1 MDGMENTRP
10 YQRPPFEDAL
20 AAWKGLLT
28 QRGFSTDLLWILE
41 ENLCFEKDP
50 GTPARVKLGFQ
61 TRFTPTRPTPPRSP
75 TIISPKMDA
84 RLVFYR
90 LGANA
95 GRSVCLLLCDAWF
108 EPKGEAD
115 GYVRRDD
122 WLVSFF
128 PGANEEIEEITDEK
142 RWQERVV
149 RGRPLSAVDFCMTLA
164 ALRELKAH
172 GRVLTPDERFR
183 PEDPALDAP
192 RRAPLHSL
200 NCVNSWDCH
209 WLIIG

>member
-1 MDGMENTRP
+1 MAAMETTRR

-20 AAWKGLLT
+20 TAWQALLSKRGL
-28 QRGFSTDLLWILE
+28 STDLLWILE

-50 GTPARVKLGFQ
+50 GTPAGVKLGFQ
-61 TRFTPTRPTPPRSP
+61 TRFTARPPDAAKFTYHHFAEV
-75 TIISPKMDA
+75 DA

-95 GRSVCLLLCDAWF
+95 GRSICLLLCDAWF
-108 EPKGEAD
+108 EPKDEAD
-115 GYVRRDD
+115 GYVRRDE
-122 WLVSFF
+122 WLVSFY
-128 PGANEEIEEITDEK
+128 PGAREEIEEVTDAK

-172 GRVLTPDERFR
+172 GRVLTPDERFG
-183 PEDPALDAP
+183 LKI
-192 RRAPLHSL
+192 LHSL
-200 NCVNSWDCH
+200 RRP
-209 WLIIG
+209 

>member
-1 MDGMENTRP
+1 MENTHR

-20 AAWKGLLT
+20 AAWKKLLA
-28 QRGFSTDLLWILE
+28 QRGHPTEPLWILE

-50 GTPARVKLGFQ
+50 GTPAGVKLGFQ
-61 TRFTPTRPTPPRSP
+61 TRFAAVPGDTAKATYHHFAEV
-75 TIISPKMDA
+75 DA

-90 LGANA
+90 LGTNA
-95 GRSVCLLLCDAWF
+95 GRSVCLLLCDEWF

-128 PGANEEIEEITDEK
+128 PGADEQVEEVTDEK
-142 RWQERVV
+142 RWRERVV
-149 RGRPLSAVDFCMTLA
+149 QGRPLSAVDFCMTLS

-172 GRVLTPDERFR
+172 GRVLTPDERFG
-183 PEDPALDAP
+183 LKILHSM
-192 RRAPLHSL
+192 RRAERPA
-200 NCVNSWDCH
+200 
-209 WLIIG
+209 

>member
-1 MDGMENTRP
+1 MDTSRN

-20 AAWKGLLT
+20 VAWKALLT
-28 QRGFSTDLLWILE
+28 HRGVPTDLVWILE
-41 ENLCFEKDP
+41 ENLCFEKDW

-61 TRFTPTRPTPPRSP
+61 THFTPYAPDAAKFTYHHFAEL
-75 TIISPKMDA
+75 DA

-90 LGANA
+90 LGTNG
-95 GRSVCLLLCDAWF
+95 GRSICLLLCDPWF
-108 EPKGEAD
+108 EPKKETD

-122 WLVSFF
+122 WLISFY
-128 PGANEEIEEITDEK
+128 PGLNEEIEEITDER

-172 GRVLTPDERFR
+172 GRVLTPDERFGLKILRSMHRAKR
-183 PEDPALDAP
+183 P
-192 RRAPLHSL
+192 
-200 NCVNSWDCH
+200 
-209 WLIIG
+209 G

>member
-1 MDGMENTRP
+1 MAVMETTRR

-20 AAWKGLLT
+20 TTWQALLT
-28 QRGFSTDLLWILE
+28 KRGLATDLVWILE

-50 GTPARVKLGFQ
+50 GTPAGVKLGFQ
-61 TRFTPTRPTPPRSP
+61 TRFTAHPPDAAKF
-75 TIISPKMDA
+75 TYHHFAEVDA

-95 GRSVCLLLCDAWF
+95 GRSICLLLCDAWF
-108 EPKGEAD
+108 EPKDEAD
-115 GYVRRDD
+115 GYVRRDE

-128 PGANEEIEEITDEK
+128 PGAKEEIEEVTDAK

-172 GRVLTPDERFR
+172 GRVLTPDERFG
-183 PEDPALDAP
+183 LKI
-192 RRAPLHSL
+192 LHSL
-200 NCVNSWDCH
+200 RRT
-209 WLIIG
+209 

>member
-1 MDGMENTRP
+1 MAVMETTRR

-20 AAWKGLLT
+20 TAWQALLT
-28 QRGFSTDLLWILE
+28 KRGLSPDLVWILE
-41 ENLCFEKDP
+41 ENLCFEKAP

-61 TRFTPTRPTPPRSP
+61 TQFTAYPPDAAKF
-75 TIISPKMDA
+75 TYHHFAELDA

-90 LGANA
+90 LGTNA
-95 GRSVCLLLCDAWF
+95 GRSICILLCDAWF
-108 EPKGEAD
+108 EPKNESD

-122 WLVSFF
+122 WLVSFY
-128 PGANEEIEEITDEK
+128 PGAREEIEEVNDAK

-172 GRVLTPDERFR
+172 GRVLTPDERFG
-183 PEDPALDAP
+183 LKI
-192 RRAPLHSL
+192 LHSL
-200 NCVNSWDCH
+200 RRT
-209 WLIIG
+209 